1 MADTGTAS
9 RIRLLRESRKLTQQ
23 QVADALGVPKSTYV
37 HYEDGTNEP
46 KISVLIKIALYYEI
60 SADWLLGVESAQTKN
75 LPPETRWEI
84 MRKEIEQL
92 SDDDVKELHSFLK
105 FLLWREKQQD

>member
-1 MADTGTAS
+1 MAETISS
-9 RIRLLRESRKLTQQ
+9 RLVLIREEKGLSRREVATLLNIPYT
-23 QVADALGVPKSTYV
+23 TYC
-37 HYEDGTNEP
+37 HYEDGSIEL
-46 KISVLIKIALYYEI
+46 KVSSLLKLSAFYGI
-60 SADWLLGVESAQTKN
+60 SADWILGNETTKN